1 MKKIILYAMTTL
13 FLLTSMVVKGQATEI
28 LSTEK
33 ETNGTGIVIDVQNAA
48 NSENGGIGLASKGL
62 SASKVNGSNGTR
74 MRYLYA
80 LEATIHITPEGV
92 ASVYAEAISDCDD
105 LDNLLV
111 VAELQQLRNGEW
123 YTLRTYRCFTGDYVA
138 IVNQTCNVD
147 RGYYYRV
154 VNTSTAYVGTDSET
168 KVLESPSWNFYVP
181 GT

>member
-1 MKKIILYAMTTL
+1 MKKIILCAMATL
-13 FLLTSMVVKGQATEI
+13 FLLTSTITRGQAAEI

-48 NSENGGIGLASKGL
+48 ENSMIGLAPKGL
-62 SASKVNGSNGTR
+62 SSTKVNGSNGIR
-74 MRYLYA
+74 MRYLA
-80 LEATIHITPEGV
+80 AVEASIHITPEGV
-92 ASVYAEAISDCDD
+92 ATTHAEAISDSSQ

-123 YTLRTYRCFTGDYVA
+123 YTLRTYRCFTGDTAVA
-138 IVNQTCNVD
+138 ISETCEVP

-154 VNTSTAYVGTDSET
+154 VNTTTAYVGSDSET
-168 KVLESPSWNFYVP
+168 KVAETPSWNFYVP

>member
-1 MKKIILYAMTTL
+1 MKKIILCAMATL
-13 FLLTSMVVKGQATEI
+13 FLLTSTITRGQAAEI

-48 NSENGGIGLASKGL
+48 ENSMIGLAPKGL
-62 SASKVNGSNGTR
+62 SSTKVNGSNGIR
-74 MRYLYA
+74 MRYLA
-80 LEATIHITPEGV
+80 AVEASIHITPEGV
-92 ASVYAEAISDCDD
+92 ATTHAEAISDSSQ

-123 YTLRTYRCFTGDYVA
+123 YTLRTYRCFTGDTAAV
-138 IVNQTCNVD
+138 ISETCEVS

-154 VNTSTAYVGTDSET
+154 VNTTTAYVGSDSET
-168 KVLESPSWNFYVP
+168 KVAETPSWNFYVP